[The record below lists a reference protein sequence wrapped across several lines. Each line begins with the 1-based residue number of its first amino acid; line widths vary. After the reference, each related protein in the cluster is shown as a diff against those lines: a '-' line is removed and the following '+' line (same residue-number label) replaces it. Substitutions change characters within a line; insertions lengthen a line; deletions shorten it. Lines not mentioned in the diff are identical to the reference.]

1 MSLLIDYAHM
11 RNLALHAKNA
21 GETLLID
28 PDVMLS
34 IVGNHVENM
43 RIRDIQRDQL
53 KEANRKLN
61 RIKKVLE

>member
-1 MSLLIDYAHM
+1 MNLLIDYGFMQA
-11 RNLALHAKNA
+11 RALKAKEA
-21 GETLLID
+21 GQMLEID
-28 PDVMLS
+28 PDIMLS
-34 IVGNHVENM
+34 MIGLIYENH